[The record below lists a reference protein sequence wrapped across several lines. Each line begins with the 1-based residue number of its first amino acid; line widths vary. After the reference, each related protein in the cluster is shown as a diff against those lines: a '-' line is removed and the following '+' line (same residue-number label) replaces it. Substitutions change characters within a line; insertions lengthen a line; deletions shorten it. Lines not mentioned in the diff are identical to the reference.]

1 MVENQDHSADPDA
14 PDEEQE
20 ELLRIPDLDSAEDL
34 VEVYATDND
43 LAAGLIIDEILAP
56 AGIPAYPHDRRS
68 HAIPA
73 PAAMPGE
80 IGIAVPS
87 ALASRAKALLREA
100 RRDGVLSDGGGALRE
115 GGETEQA

>member
-1 MVENQDHSADPDA
+1 MAENQDNPADPDA
-14 PDEEQE
+14 AEEAQE
-20 ELLRIPDLDSAEDL
+20 DLLKMPDLDSAEDL

-43 LAAGLIIDEILAP
+43 MAAGLIIDEILAP

-80 IGIAVPS
+80 IGIAVP
-87 ALASRAKALLREA
+87 AAMARRAEALLREA
-100 RRDGVLSDGGGALRE
+100 RSDGVLSDGGGTLGEEEEE
-115 GGETEQA
+115 GRA